1 MAKQAY
7 VYSGTDWVPLASEVT
22 NLSNYQ
28 LSNGVGLK
36 NVIPTSVTVGSGS
49 GSANSVGQVSFFGAS
64 SVSLNNVFSTT
75 YDNYAIKIN
84 LEPITTTA
92 QNVLLRLRTGSDD
105 SGANYY
111 QSGFFNSSS
120 SSAFVG
126 EANTGQTSFATT
138 YVTTTAGHYATSNI
152 ELFAPNLAKPTMFQS
167 FNLRQEGANS
177 VQLYRLGGLNTT
189 TQYTG
194 FTIFVT
200 TTMTGTVSVYG
211 FNK

>member
-1 MAKQAY
+1 MFTALGPKKAGM
-7 VYSGTDWVPLASEVT
+7 VLLNTTSFSAVASQ
-22 NLSNYQ
+22 S
-28 LSNGVGLK
+28 
-36 NVIPTSVTVGSGS
+36 ITSV
-49 GSANSVGQVSFFGAS
+49 FS
-64 SVSLNNVFSTT
+64 ST
-75 YDNYAIKIN
+75 YDNYAIKLN
-84 LEPITTTA
+84 FDPLTTTA
-92 QNVLLRLRTGSDD
+92 QNVLLRLRTASDD

-120 SSAFVG
+120 SSSFVG

-138 YVTTTAGHYATSNI
+138 YVTTTAGNYATSNI
-152 ELFAPNLAKPTMFQS
+152 ELFAPNLARPTMFQS
-167 FNLRQEGANS
+167 FNLRQEGTNS

-194 FTIFVT
+194 FTFFVT